1 MYTSPQKLTITNI
14 GIFILFIP
22 FISVVLSCNLQKDN
36 PAIHYPTEQYEY
48 ISLDTSTAIF
58 KNMVY
63 VPIYSHMYMVNGTR
77 PTNFAATLSIRSTDF
92 SDSIFMTKVD
102 YYNSKGEIIKK
113 YIDKVLLLKPM
124 HSSEFIVEE
133 NDTEGGAGAYF
144 IINWSALKPVNEPLI
159 QAVMLSTFSNLGFSF
174 KTEGIKLN
182 KQ

>member
-1 MYTSPQKLTITNI
+1 MCTTPQKLVINI
-14 GIFILFIP
+14 ISIFILFIP
-22 FISVVLSCNLQKDN
+22 FISVMLSCNIKKDN
-36 PAIHYPTEQYEY
+36 PAVHYPTEQYEY
-48 ISLDTSTAIF
+48 TSLDTSKAII
-58 KNMVY
+58 KNVVY

-92 SDSIFMTKVD
+92 SDSIYVTKVD

-133 NDTEGGAGAYF
+133 NDIEGGAGAYF

-159 QAVMLSTFSNLGFSF
+159 QAVMLSTASSLGFSF

-182 KQ
+182 KH